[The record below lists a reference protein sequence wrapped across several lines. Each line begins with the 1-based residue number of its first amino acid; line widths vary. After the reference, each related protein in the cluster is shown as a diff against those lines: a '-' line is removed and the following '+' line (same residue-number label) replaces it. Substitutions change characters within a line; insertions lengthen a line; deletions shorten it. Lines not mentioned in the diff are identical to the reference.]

1 MKKLVDKSAI
11 VTGAGGGI
19 GGAISRL
26 LAAEG
31 ARVACVDV
39 DAAAAEK
46 TANRISELGGEAIVC
61 HSDVSNG
68 KGAESA
74 VRAALEAFGAVQI
87 LVRGEFVL
95 TRRPGVRKGGRN
107 AFPK

>member
-26 LAAEG
+26 LAEEG
-31 ARVACVDV
+31 ARVACVDM
-39 DAAAAEK
+39 DAAVAEE
-46 TANRISELGGEAIVC
+46 TVHRISELGGEAIVC
-61 HSDVSNG
+61 HNDVSNG

-74 VRAALEAFGAVQI
+74 VRAALEAF
-87 LVRGEFVL
+87 
-95 TRRPGVRKGGRN
+95 
-107 AFPK
+107 